1 MLSPS
6 LTLVVVRH
14 GLTAWNRS
22 GRYQG
27 HKDIPLDP
35 EAARPGLERLRAWC
49 REQQGEW
56 DAIHCSDLARCRQTL
71 AHLAL
76 PGATPCPET
85 RPEPRFDARLRE
97 LNFGAYEGKC
107 YAELES
113 DPGYRAWIDGR
124 GERPPPGGESAGEL
138 RMRLDA
144 WWHELTREA
153 EAKEA
158 GAKEAGAYRAL
169 VVTHGGVLR
178 ELRRR
183 FEAIDFWA
191 AGVTQAEGRHFH
203 LIRHGDAWRCEWSS
217 AVPTPASAT
226 R

>member
-1 MLSPS
+1 MTSPS

-27 HKDIPLDP
+27 HRDIPLDP
-35 EAARPGLERLRAWC
+35 EAARPGLERLRAWS
-49 REQQGEW
+49 REQQGGW
-56 DAIHCSDLARCRQTL
+56 DAIHCSDLTRCRQTL

-85 RPEPRFDARLRE
+85 CPEPRFDARLRE

-107 YAELES
+107 YAELEA
-113 DPGYRAWIDGR
+113 DLGYRAWIDGR
-124 GERPPPGGESAGEL
+124 GEQPPPGGESAGEL
-138 RMRLDA
+138 RARLDA
-144 WWHELTREA
+144 WWQELTREA

-158 GAKEAGAYRAL
+158 GVKEGGAYRAL

-217 AVPTPASAT
+217 AVPTPVNAT

>member
-1 MLSPS
+1 MPSPS

-27 HKDIPLDP
+27 HRDIPLDP
-35 EAARPGLERLRAWC
+35 EAARPGLERLGAWS
-49 REQQGEW
+49 REHLGGL
-56 DAIHCSDLARCRQTL
+56 DAIHCSDLTRCRQTL

-76 PGATPCPET
+76 PGVPPCSEP
-85 RPEPRFDARLRE
+85 RSSSQPEPRFDARLRE

-107 YAELES
+107 YAELEA
-113 DPGYRAWIDGR
+113 DPGYRAWIDAR
-124 GERPPPGGESAGEL
+124 GEQPPPGGESAGEL
-138 RMRLDA
+138 RARLDA
-144 WWHELTREA
+144 WWRELTLDA
-153 EAKEA
+153 EAKES
-158 GAKEAGAYRAL
+158 AYRAL

-203 LIRHGDAWRCEWSS
+203 FIRHGGAWRCEWSS
-217 AVPTPASAT
+217 AVPTPASVT

>member
-27 HKDIPLDP
+27 HRDIPLDL
-35 EAARPGLERLRAWC
+35 EAARPGLERLRAWSGKHL
-49 REQQGEW
+49 QGL
-56 DAIHCSDLARCRQTL
+56 DAIHCSDLTRCRQTL
-71 AHLAL
+71 AHLAP
-76 PGATPCPET
+76 PGVPPHPA
-85 RPEPRFDARLRE
+85 PRFDARLRE

-113 DPGYRAWIDGR
+113 DPDYRAWIDGR

-138 RMRLDA
+138 RARLDA
-144 WWHELTREA
+144 WFHALTL
-153 EAKEA
+153 EA
-158 GAKEAGAYRAL
+158 GAKGDGAYRAL

-217 AVPTPASAT
+217 AVPTPASAP